1 METFEVSISG
11 TITIQAE
18 GLKDIVREV
27 DKVLNGVLDE
37 WQVEDIDTL

>member
-11 TITIQAE
+11 TITVQVE
-18 GLKDIVREV
+18 SLKDIVREL

>member
-11 TITIQAE
+11 TITVQVE
-18 GLKDIVREV
+18 SLKDVVREL
-27 DKVLNGVLDE
+27 DKVLNGVLDD